1 MADEVA
7 RNLASITEE
16 LTAPTVVELTE
27 AEVEAVAGGLM
38 YAEMD
43 NGIG

>member
-16 LTAPTVVELTE
+16 LTSPAVVELTD

-38 YAEMD
+38 AAEPR
-43 NGIG
+43 IRAV

>member
-16 LTAPTVVELTE
+16 LTAPAVVELTD
-27 AEVEAVAGGLM
+27 AEIEAVAGGLRSPE
-38 YAEMD
+38 AV
-43 NGIG
+43 